1 MDRSLQSGENDRPL
15 AEHST
20 PPAMLQRLHQ
30 RLLQPAGIV
39 NTQQIHCHADRPQTL
54 TARLMRR
61 SELPD
66 RIQSRYEMETARS
79 SQWVPRFSG
88 QRIEGLSSS
97 GGNYEMVQRLPVGEV
112 TEVSEFAPSIDS
124 PTPAPPIQTWGSR
137 VETVSEQAIAPT
149 AKVVA
154 APLSTIQTKTQKEV
168 SNPEV
173 STSAPESTPSSVS
186 ASSPSGLF
194 RVSRRGGQPFSA
206 IEDASGTEL
215 TMGTSA
221 IETPLPPASATP
233 SPTPVQAQADTASEP
248 SNPVQTPQISLPNVT
263 PVQLR
268 ELPEGKILRR
278 SLSAPESRLE
288 QPPGGNS
295 EAVFQSLPLQTST
308 SPIPVQAKA
317 DVSSQTVRK
326 EGGYQEGECHS
337 PLQMGIQQPASVGSV
352 GEGLPTVKPIYLKA
366 EPASSSSSTETSELA
381 TPGELPMPPSTGEVK
396 VDRTA
401 AESLPSVKIS
411 SLAAS
416 IVPLIA
422 QPKSLPLA
430 AKSVNREGG
439 GGTDFSVSY
448 PPANPAIV
456 QRQEV
461 TPISSEPSTPAISPA
476 APPPPAT
483 AKSEVDIAEIAEQV
497 SRILGRQ
504 MIVERERRGLNS

>member
-1 MDRSLQSGENDRPL
+1 MDRSLQSGENDRQIA
-15 AEHST
+15 AENST

-54 TARLMRR
+54 TERLMRR

-79 SQWVPRFSG
+79 SEWISRFSG
-88 QRIEGLSSS
+88 QRIERSSS
-97 GGNYEMVQRLPVGEV
+97 GGGNYEMVQRLPLGEV
-112 TEVSEFAPSIDS
+112 TEASEFAPSIGS
-124 PTPAPPIQTWGSR
+124 PANVPPIQTWGLR
-137 VETVSEQAIAPT
+137 VETVSEQAIIPT
-149 AKVVA
+149 GKVVA
-154 APLSTIQTKTQKEV
+154 VPLSTIQTKTQKEV
-168 SNPEV
+168 SNSEIP
-173 STSAPESTPSSVS
+173 TSAPESTPSSVA

-206 IEDASGTEL
+206 IEDASGTEW
-215 TMGTSA
+215 TTGTSST
-221 IETPLPPASATP
+221 ETPLTPASATP
-233 SPTPVQAQADTASEP
+233 SPPTVQAQADTASEP

-308 SPIPVQAKA
+308 SPIAVRAKA
-317 DVSSQTVRK
+317 DVSSQA
-326 EGGYQEGECHS
+326 
-337 PLQMGIQQPASVGSV
+337 GISQAGISQTGISQTGISQI
-352 GEGLPTVKPIYLKA
+352 GDGLPTVKPIYLKA
-366 EPASSSSSTETSELA
+366 SPGVSPETSEL
-381 TPGELPMPPSTGEVK
+381 PILRESPMPPVIGDAK

-416 IVPLIA
+416 ISPSIVQA
-422 QPKSLPLA
+422 KSLPLA
-430 AKSVNREGG
+430 AKSGNRDGG
-439 GGTDFSVSY
+439 VGETDRISY

-476 APPPPAT
+476 APPPPASGS
-483 AKSEVDIAEIAEQV
+483 SEVDIAEIAEQV